1 MKLADTLALA
11 RQKMPRIV
19 AFFCAAFML
28 LAVPLMFHDAF
39 FDINRFKVSAVCRVI
54 PVFALLFAAAL
65 LLCGQEGRSVLLPQR
80 TSWPSFALMA
90 AFLLACVTAC
100 AFAGFED
107 AVLTGSE
114 GRYCGLSFFLC
125 CGAAFSIV
133 ALGAGDGRPLWGLT
147 VLCASVIAALGFAN
161 AMALDPLRFY
171 ERIRQGQ
178 QSMFLSTIGH
188 FDFFGTY
195 LTLVLPL
202 AGGLY
207 VFGKRSCARLFGA
220 ACAGVIAF
228 GASAARTDSA
238 FLSMHLSCMVLL
250 ALSGGGWARLSRSLM
265 LWGLC
270 FLSLPVTKEV
280 LSHSV
285 FHPEIGGLLL
295 ILCDHHI
302 ALFAALAL
310 TLTGLLCAL
319 PLRRGKTPPSRR
331 ATMLAVGAILM
342 VMALLL
348 AGGMLVFTVFAPDAD
363 IGEAASFL
371 RLNDEWGSLRGA
383 VYIRAMRAYA
393 DYNLRDKLF
402 GRGLDLTLRI
412 LTPYFDDPAILV
424 GGIFND
430 THCQPLQLL
439 LTCGLFGSAAF
450 VALYLSLLALLLRR
464 AGDDPL
470 LCGALAALCG
480 YLVTMLFNVTQ
491 PILIATYFS
500 VAALAVARTNA
511 LSLRPERGM
520 SHES

>member
-1 MKLADTLALA
+1 MKSADTLTLI
-11 RQKMPRIV
+11 RQKMPGIV
-19 AFFCAAFML
+19 ASFCTVFML

-39 FDINRFKVSAVCRVI
+39 FDINRFKVSAVCHVI

-65 LLCGQEGRSVLLPQR
+65 LLCGRGGRSALLCER
-80 TSWPSFALMA
+80 TSWPSLALMA
-90 AFLLACVTAC
+90 VFLLACVIAC

-114 GRYCGLSFFLC
+114 GRYCGLYFFLC
-125 CGAAFSIV
+125 CGAAFFII
-133 ALGAGDGRPLWGLT
+133 ALGAGNARLLWGLT
-147 VLCASVIAALGFAN
+147 VLCAGVVAALGFAN
-161 AMALDPLRFY
+161 AMALDPLGFY

-195 LTLVLPL
+195 LTLILPL

-207 VFGKRSCARLFGA
+207 VFDRRPCVRLFGV
-220 ACAGVIAF
+220 ACAGVMAF

-238 FLSMHLSCMVLL
+238 FLSMHLSCVVLL
-250 ALSGGGWARLSRSLM
+250 ALSGGSWARLSRSLM

-270 FLSLPVTKEV
+270 FLSLPVTKEA
-280 LSHSV
+280 LSYSA
-285 FHPEIGGLLL
+285 FHPKTGGLLL

-302 ALFAALAL
+302 ALLVALAL

-319 PLRRGKTPPSRR
+319 PLRRGKTPPRR
-331 ATMLAVGAILM
+331 KATMLAVGAILV
-342 VMALLL
+342 VMALLF
-348 AGGMLVFTVFAPDAD
+348 AGGMLVFTVFAPEMD

-393 DYNLRDKLF
+393 DYGLKDKLF

-424 GGIFND
+424 GGVFND

-450 VALYLSLLALLLRR
+450 VALYLSLLALLLRH

-500 VAALAVARTNA
+500 VAALAVARINA
-511 LSLRPERGM
+511 LSPSPERGI
-520 SHES
+520 SHEP